1 MTTPV
6 VLIVTT
12 DPWLSDRLLRLA
24 AAADVAADVAR
35 DLEQV
40 RLAWHTVPLVL
51 VGAELADRLA
61 GATRRPGIVVVAPD
75 AEDPD
80 VYRRAIDLG
89 AQDVA
94 VLPDQEGWLA
104 GRLAEAAEPPGGR
117 AAGLCVVGGRGGAG
131 ASVLAAVLG
140 LVAMRRGLR
149 TLLVDG
155 DPLGGGLDLVLGLER
170 TEGARWPEFAGL
182 QGRLSGSALAGS
194 LPRPAGRGE
203 RGPGE
208 LAVLSWH
215 RGAAE
220 PIAAE
225 AMRSVLR
232 AATGGFD
239 LIVVDLAR
247 RPGEAGIEALLVAD
261 ATLLLVPAEV
271 RAAVAADRVAAGLRP
286 YSRDIR
292 LIVRGPAPGGLSAV
306 AIAAALELPLAGE
319 MTGDRRIG
327 TALEHGD
334 LVKATRRGRLPELC
348 GRLIEDLRLSG
359 RAAA

>member
-6 VLIVTT
+6 VLIVTA
-12 DPWLSDRLLRLA
+12 DPWLSDGLLRLA
-24 AAADVAADVAR
+24 AAANVAAEVAR

-40 RLAWHTVPLVL
+40 RLAWNSVPLVL
-51 VGAELADRLA
+51 VGADLADRLA
-61 GATRRPGIVVVAPD
+61 GATRRLGIVVVASGE
-75 AEDPD
+75 EDPD

-94 VLPDQEGWLA
+94 VLPDREGWLA
-104 GRLAEAAEPPGGR
+104 DLMAEAAEPAGGR
-117 AAGLCVVGGRGGAG
+117 AAALCVVAGRGGAG

-170 TEGARWPEFAGL
+170 SEGARWPEFAGL
-182 QGRLSGSALAGS
+182 QGRLSGSALGGS
-194 LPRPAGRGE
+194 LPKLAGRGE

-215 RGAAE
+215 RGATE
-220 PIAAE
+220 PIAAA

-232 AATGGFD
+232 AAIGGFD
-239 LIVVDLAR
+239 LVIVDLAR
-247 RPGEAGIEALLVAD
+247 QPGEAGIEALLVAD
-261 ATLLLVPAEV
+261 ATLLVVPAEV

-286 YSRDIR
+286 YSDDIR
-292 LIVRGPAPGGLSAV
+292 LVVRGPAPGGLSAA
-306 AIAAALELPLAGE
+306 AIAAALKLPLAGE

-327 TALEHGD
+327 AALEHGD
-334 LVKATRRGRLPELC
+334 LLKASRRGRLPDLC
-348 GRLIEDLRLSG
+348 GRLIGDLG
-359 RAAA
+359 PARAAA